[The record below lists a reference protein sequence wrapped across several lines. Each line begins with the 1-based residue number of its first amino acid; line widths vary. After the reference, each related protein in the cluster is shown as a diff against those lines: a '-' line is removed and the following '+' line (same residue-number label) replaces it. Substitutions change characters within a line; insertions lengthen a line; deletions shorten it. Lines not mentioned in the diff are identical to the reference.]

1 MPGGSEGPPR
11 AESAPSAPRTR
22 KQTAAEAGALA
33 ETYSEI
39 LGGGASAGE
48 RMRRHDS
55 GAETTDTWAQRSWT
69 ARVTAMARARR

>member
-39 LGGGASAGE
+39 LGGGASAGADASPSSKSRE
-48 RMRRHDS
+48 
-55 GAETTDTWAQRSWT
+55 GGGPIA
-69 ARVTAMARARR
+69 